1 MARSAAR
8 LLVLVLLLATSCLV
22 VAPSAFAQATSA
34 TTAQDAAHAGM
45 EANVPKQ
52 PLAWSSLSAEQQRM
66 LAPVRNQWDQ
76 MQPGRQRHLAEHA
89 NHWADLPPQRQ
100 QQIQQRLTRWA
111 NMTPEQRRQLRDN
124 ARAFH
129 DLTPEQRAKVRAAYE
144 RFRALS
150 PAERQA
156 LRERWQKM
164 PPAQRMH
171 WADEHPEHSP
181 PMRPPPHRGH

>member
-8 LLVLVLLLATSCLV
+8 LPVLLLLAASCLV
-22 VAPSAFAQATSA
+22 AAPCAFAQATPA
-34 TTAQDAAHAGM
+34 TTAPDAAHAGM

-150 PAERQA
+150 PAERKA
-156 LRERWQKM
+156 LRERWHAM
-164 PPAQRMH
+164 PPAQRTH
-171 WADEHPEHSP
+171 WANEHPMPMHP
-181 PMRPPPHRGH
+181 PRAASGHH